1 MKTVLWRWASFSALA
16 IAAIFT
22 LAYGAGA
29 RSGGLSLLD
38 FGALPSAAG
47 LRLLAAA
54 LLALIVVG
62 ALMWTTLRILH
73 PLERLTHYAGRLGE
87 GDMDL
92 APPMESEDDFGFIAE
107 QLARSAEQLATAA
120 ADQRQLADLQAR
132 VAAFDE
138 TAQRAAAG
146 DFAVRAADEGDD
158 ALAQAL
164 RSFNQLLMRISA
176 VLASAAATATAL
188 SDTTAQAQTTSQQA
202 GRTLMD
208 QDRELAGAANA
219 FAAIPPSFK
228 QVADSAETVSRTS
241 QQAAASTEVVA
252 QNVAAA
258 QPQAQQVLASL
269 RTAAGTLANLQHGA
283 EHLQRKLRVLG
294 EVTGRANLLALNA
307 GLELARAGHAG
318 RTSVLLAEQFRDLAQ
333 QSNATSNDLETLVHA
348 FEQDCAALLHAFGGD
363 AQALESLQQSLARSE
378 QALAGAQ
385 PALRECGARGEV
397 VALAA
402 ARQAD
407 SARAVEAA
415 LQTAADLQRLAAQQ
429 LRQLTAT
436 AEQAGKLASALR
448 SGISA
453 GAASGTSAVTLAVK
467 VGQQ

>member
-1 MKTVLWRWASFSALA
+1 MKSGRMKTVLWRWASFSALA

-269 RTAAGTLANLQHGA
+269 RTAAGTL
-283 EHLQRKLRVLG
+283 RWCTPSSRIVPRCC
-294 EVTGRANLLALNA
+294 TLLAATRRRWNRCSNRW
-307 GLELARAGHAG
+307 RAAS
-318 RTSVLLAEQFRDLAQ
+318 RPWP
-333 QSNATSNDLETLVHA
+333 
-348 FEQDCAALLHAFGGD
+348 
-363 AQALESLQQSLARSE
+363 ARSRRC
-378 QALAGAQ
+378 ASA
-385 PALRECGARGEV
+385 
-397 VALAA
+397 
-402 ARQAD
+402 
-407 SARAVEAA
+407 ARAV
-415 LQTAADLQRLAAQQ
+415 
-429 LRQLTAT
+429 
-436 AEQAGKLASALR
+436 KWLR
-448 SGISA
+448 SPPPARPIPRARWKRRCKPPPICNGWQRSSC
-453 GAASGTSAVTLAVK
+453 GN
-467 VGQQ
+467 